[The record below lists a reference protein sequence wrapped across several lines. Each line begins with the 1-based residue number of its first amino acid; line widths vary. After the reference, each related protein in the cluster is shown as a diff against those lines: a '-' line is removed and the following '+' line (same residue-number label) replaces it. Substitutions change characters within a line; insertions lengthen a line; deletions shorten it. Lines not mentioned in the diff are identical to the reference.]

1 MARRATAQDVAD
13 LVGVSRSAVSLVLN
27 GRAEGNIA
35 AHKQRAIIEAARK
48 LNYTPNAVALSL
60 RSQRTRTIGV
70 ITWSATNG
78 LPVRMLQASLLA
90 ATARGYLLIILDVS
104 GGVEEQDKAL
114 SILQDRQV
122 DALLVIAPEL
132 VDFRAAEQMINV
144 PTLLVNCA
152 DPEGGLTSLLPDETG
167 AAATAAQLLIEAGH
181 SKIGL
186 LTDPPDTIENRLR
199 LAGVQEALVR
209 AELEALVQLCDGRD
223 TESGC
228 RAAEDLLSGP
238 ERPTGLI
245 CTHEC
250 LALGAV
256 LAAARLGLR
265 IPDDLSLVS
274 LDDGERLAGQLV
286 PPLTMVERPDAVI
299 AQQAVAM
306 LLDWLRGV
314 EQPVRQLSFV
324 CPTALRESVAA
335 PNPRMG

>member
-60 RSQRTRTIGV
+60 RSQRTRTIG
-70 ITWSATNG
+70 

-104 GGVEEQDKAL
+104 GGAEEQDKAL

-132 VDFRAAEQMINV
+132 VDFQAAEQMINL
-144 PTLLVNCA
+144 PTLLVNCV
-152 DPEGGLTSLLPDETG
+152 DPGGGLTSLVPDETG

-181 SKIGL
+181 TKIGL
-186 LTDPPDTIENRLR
+186 LTDPPDTIGNRLR

-228 RAAEDLLSGP
+228 RAAEELLSGP

-265 IPDDLSLVS
+265 IPDDLSLVT

-286 PPLTMVERPDAVI
+286 PPLTMVERPDEVI
-299 AQQAVAM
+299 AEQAVAM
-306 LLDWLRGV
+306 LLDWLRGA
-314 EQPVRQLSFV
+314 EQPIRQLSFV
-324 CPTALRESVAA
+324 CPTALRDSVGA
-335 PNPRMG
+335 PNPRTR